1 MAELICKLT
10 GVRGREMEL
19 YDTKVVISTKKT
31 IGSLITQNFTDGRKT
46 IYLCDV
52 VGVQF
57 KQSGTLI
64 GYLQFE
70 TPAMQMNNAN
80 SNFFSENTFTF
91 EAGAYGITN
100 ELMAAVYQFV
110 TDRIEE
116 LKYNTKIIDSIP
128 DFESMKNYI
137 VKNNTEPVKVKITN
151 EEQEIYEN
159 DDDGLFGGYIDIEC
173 PSCGE
178 ILSVFST
185 DTSVVCPWCNE
196 NITLE

>member
-31 IGSLITQNFTDGRKT
+31 IGSFITHNLTDGKKT

-57 KQSGTLI
+57 KRSGRLLI

-70 TPAMQMNNAN
+70 TPAMQMNNAD
-80 SNFFSENTFTF
+80 SNFFSENTFTY
-91 EAGAYGITN
+91 EDGVGGITN

-128 DFESMKNYI
+128 DFESMKEI
-137 VKNNTEPVKVKITN
+137 SETDS
-151 EEQEIYEN
+151 EEQETYEN
-159 DDDGLFGGYIDIEC
+159 EDDDDFGHYIDIEC
-173 PSCGE
+173 PSCGGK
-178 ILSVFST
+178 LSVFST
-185 DTSVVCPWCNE
+185 DTGLICPWCNE
-196 NITLE
+196 KLTIE